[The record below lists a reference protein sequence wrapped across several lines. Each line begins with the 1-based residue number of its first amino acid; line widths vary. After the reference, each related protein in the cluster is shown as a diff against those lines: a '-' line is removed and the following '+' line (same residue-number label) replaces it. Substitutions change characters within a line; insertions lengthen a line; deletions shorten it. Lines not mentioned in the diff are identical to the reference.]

1 MAKEFLTDDQVEMEI
16 ERLLQSP
23 SVKLAK
29 EEQRIKMR
37 RRQYMYQLRW
47 LEKRGRELESE
58 GITIENLRAM
68 DVEVGD
74 GNE

>member
-1 MAKEFLTDDQVEMEI
+1 MAKEFLTDDQVELEI

-23 SVKLAK
+23 EVKLAK

-47 LEKRGRELESE
+47 LEKRGRELETE
-58 GITIENLRAM
+58 GMTIEKLRAM
-68 DVEVGD
+68 DVEVDDGD
-74 GNE
+74 E

>member
-1 MAKEFLTDDQVEMEI
+1 MAKEFLTDDQVELEI

-23 SVKLAK
+23 EVKLAK

-47 LEKRGRELESE
+47 LEKRGRELETE
-58 GITIENLRAM
+58 GMTIEKLRAM

-74 GNE
+74 GDE

>member
-16 ERLLQSP
+16 ERLLQS
-23 SVKLAK
+23 STVKLAK

-58 GITIENLRAM
+58 GMPSRILERWM
-68 DVEVGD
+68 
-74 GNE
+74 